1 MFCNVLIRIQV
12 CIVSMAPTLIMV
24 VVNGNTGLSL
34 CPTTNGPV
42 SQFIQHLFQLSL
54 GVISGVLEWTIDYH
68 NQLRADKWTVD
79 TLLPPHTTTA
89 TTSPATLCTAQLATP
104 LLSNGYRKNIWK
116 ARAEDVYEPTSAHS
130 RVLRHYDNH

>member
-12 CIVSMAPTLIMV
+12 CIVSMAPTLMMV
-24 VVNGNTGLSL
+24 VVSGNTGLSL

-89 TTSPATLCTAQLATP
+89 TTTPATLCTAQLATP
-104 LLSNGYRKNIWK
+104 LLSMG
-116 ARAEDVYEPTSAHS
+116 S
-130 RVLRHYDNH
+130 

>member
-1 MFCNVLIRIQV
+1 
-12 CIVSMAPTLIMV
+12 MAPGTHSDDGMV
-24 VVNGNTGLSL
+24 AVSGNTGLSL

-89 TTSPATLCTAQLATP
+89 TTTPATLCTAQLATP
-104 LLSNGYRKNIWK
+104 LLSMG
-116 ARAEDVYEPTSAHS
+116 S
-130 RVLRHYDNH
+130 